1 MSHRGCADVMYLAAF
16 VRGNWR
22 SALPQRGSQNER
34 DAEAVAPLEGPSR
47 SGGRGSRILS
57 DLGKVPTDAV
67 DQLGMQVP
75 GGRAHAGAASYAPS
89 RDRARGVRMRVVIL
103 CSSPYSET
111 GCAVAARLAQLG
123 YAPVGALTLPS
134 WDRSTLSRKL
144 GQWGL
149 RDSLHY
155 AVAKL
160 AAGKATNQKQVLNP
174 HLERYLRH
182 ADGVFR
188 SLREVGRTHGFPIV
202 SCGDQNSAR
211 AIAQLK
217 QWSPDLAIFAGGS
230 ILRDEVLKILRL
242 GVLNSHLALLPEI
255 RGMSSP
261 EWSLLCG
268 VPLGITIHFMD
279 SGIDT
284 GPILLRREFAGA
296 NDRDSLADLRNKMIA
311 EGIELIAE
319 AVAGL
324 DRGTIPAVPQADREK
339 DFQFFVMHEQLKA
352 VATRRLKKGR
362 LNPVGDGCDGS
373 GGSNG

>member
-1 MSHRGCADVMYLAAF
+1 
-16 VRGNWR
+16 
-22 SALPQRGSQNER
+22 
-34 DAEAVAPLEGPSR
+34 
-47 SGGRGSRILS
+47 
-57 DLGKVPTDAV
+57 
-67 DQLGMQVP
+67 
-75 GGRAHAGAASYAPS
+75 
-89 RDRARGVRMRVVIL
+89 MRVAIL

-123 YAPVGALTLPS
+123 NVPVGALTLPS
-134 WDRSTLSRKL
+134 WDRGTLLRKV

-149 RDSLHY
+149 RDSLQY

-160 AAGKATNQKQVLNP
+160 SPGKSTIRKQIRNP
-174 HLERYLRH
+174 YLETALRH
-182 ADGVFR
+182 GDGVFR
-188 SLREVGRTHGFPIV
+188 SVREVAGTYGFPV
-202 SCGDQNSAR
+202 ATCSDQNSAR
-211 AIAQLK
+211 AVAQLK
-217 QWSPDLAIFAGGS
+217 QWSPDVAIFTGGN
-230 ILRDEVLKILRL
+230 ILRDQVLNVPRL
-242 GVLNSHLALLPEI
+242 GIVNAHLALLPEI

-279 SGIDT
+279 SGVDT

-296 NDRDSLADLRNKMIA
+296 DGCDSLADLRNKMIA

-324 DRGTIPAVPQADREK
+324 DRGTISAVPQADREK
-339 DFQFFVMHEQLKA
+339 DYQFFVMHEHLKA

-362 LNPVGDGCDGS
+362 LHPAGGGCDGS